1 MKVCIT
7 CKINKKNKE
16 FRIRQDNS
24 SLRNECKSCE
34 SKKARERYLTSVD
47 SGDKVSLPKEPE
59 TERDIRNPEEAK
71 EIAMK
76 RMLSGAKNR
85 AKQQGLM
92 FNLNYADIKVP
103 NLCPVLKIPLI
114 PSDGEGLTDN
124 SPSLDK
130 RVPHLGY
137 VKGNV
142 TVISMLA
149 NRIKTN
155 ATAAQIL
162 EVAKYT
168 NEIEKENT

>member
-1 MKVCIT
+1 MKVCST
-7 CKINKKNKE
+7 CNENKKNKE
-16 FRIRQDNS
+16 FRIRMDNM
-24 SLRNECKSCE
+24 SLRNECRACE
-34 SKKARERYLTSVD
+34 AVKAKRRAQQKLTRDVD
-47 SGDKVSLPKEPE
+47 LEE

-71 EIAMK
+71 EISMK
-76 RMLSGAKNR
+76 RILAGAKNR

-114 PSDGEGLTDN
+114 PSDGEGLTNN

-130 RVPHLGY
+130 RIPHLGY

-149 NRIKTN
+149 NRVKSN
-155 ATAAQIL
+155 ATAQQIQA
-162 EVAKYT
+162 VADYVKQ
-168 NEIEKENT
+168 IEEENT

>member
-1 MKVCIT
+1 MKVCVT
-7 CKINKKNKE
+7 CQKNRKNKE
-16 FRIRQDNS
+16 FRVSADNT
-24 SLRNECKSCE
+24 SLKNECKTCE
-34 SKKARERYLTSVD
+34 HLTGGEVD
-47 SGDKVSLPKEPE
+47 VIVAPE
-59 TERDIRNPEEAK
+59 ITRDIRNPEEAK
-71 EIAMK
+71 EISMK
-76 RMLSGAKNR
+76 RMLAGAKNR
-85 AKQQGLM
+85 AKQNGLM

-162 EVAKYT
+162 AVALYT
-168 NEIEKENT
+168 LQIEKENT

>member
-1 MKVCIT
+1 MKVCVT
-7 CKINKKNKE
+7 CQKNRKNKE
-16 FRIRQDNS
+16 FRVRADNT
-24 SLRNECKSCE
+24 SLKNECKTCE
-34 SKKARERYLTSVD
+34 HLTG
-47 SGDKVSLPKEPE
+47 GDEGVIVAPE
-59 TERDIRNPEEAK
+59 IARDIRNPEEAK
-71 EIAMK
+71 EISMK
-76 RMLSGAKNR
+76 RMLAGARNR
-85 AKQQGLM
+85 AKQNGLM

-162 EVAKYT
+162 AVALYT
-168 NEIEKENT
+168 LQIEKENT